1 MSKGQECQKLYEKY
15 KETGDEAVFVELLD
29 NMQGMIRKI
38 LWPFRFRKDIED
50 LHQIADM
57 TAFKCMSYYDPKGGA
72 LYTTYCFSAI
82 YKEVKHY
89 IEVNKKHYN
98 EFDEYGNQ
106 LRSILYLDAG
116 TQACESLL
124 VADTLTSNDD
134 VERDAIVS
142 SMKPYLLEIAD
153 TFKTEKQKKIAKA
166 FIEGERQ
173 VDIATKFNVSQ
184 SYISK
189 TIKQFYEKCE
199 KLVNR

>member
-15 KETGDEAVFVELLD
+15 KETGDEAIFVELLE

-38 LWPFRFRKDIED
+38 LWPFRFRHDIED

-57 TAFKCMSYYDPKGGA
+57 TAFKCLDYYDPRGGA

-89 IEVNKKHYN
+89 IELNKKHYN

-106 LRSILYLDAG
+106 TRSILYLDAG

-124 VADTLTSNDD
+124 VADTLTSDAD
-134 VERDAIVS
+134 VERDAIVA
-142 SMKPYLLEIAD
+142 SMKPYLLEIID
-153 TFKTEKQKKIAKA
+153 TFKTDRQKKILTA

-173 VDIATKFNVSQ
+173 ADIAIEYDVSQ

-189 TIKQFYEKCE
+189 TVKQFYKKCE